1 MIRIGGFEF
10 QAGLWPSVA
19 TVAVIGLLVS
29 LGNWQVSRAA
39 EKRQLQNRFDDMG
52 GQPVIAVPSSRLKPG
67 EILFR
72 KVEAAGTFVPEHLIY
87 LDNKIYRGAAGYHV
101 VMPLKIGDG
110 PMHVLVN
117 RGWIPAGT
125 DRGKL
130 PAVATPH
137 DSIRIEGIAVVP
149 TRKILELSP
158 QTVQGKVWENLVIE
172 RYEQHVPIQ
181 IQPIVIE
188 QTSDARDG
196 LVRDWGR
203 PDAGVDKHQARAL
216 TWYMLALTVAII
228 YVVVNVRRVQAQP

>member
-117 RGWIPAGT
+117 RGWMPAGT

-181 IQPIVIE
+181 I
-188 QTSDARDG
+188 TLS
-196 LVRDWGR
+196 
-203 PDAGVDKHQARAL
+203 
-216 TWYMLALTVAII
+216 
-228 YVVVNVRRVQAQP
+228 